1 MTPTPTTKTLH
12 GIPAS
17 PGIAIGHVFHYTDQ
31 DLTIPSFKIRDVDSE
46 LDRLDV
52 ALATASV
59 QLTELQAKAESEAGA
74 EEAVIFDAHSLFLQD
89 PTLISAVQEPIR
101 EQGSNVEAAWME
113 AIEVNAL
120 KMEALEDEYFRARA
134 ADIRDVGHRVLRI
147 LLGVAES
154 DLSTL
159 TTPSIILARDLTPS
173 DTVRLDKSLVLGF
186 CTAGGGPTS
195 HTAILAKALGLPAI
209 VGLGPEL
216 LDLADGSPLVVD
228 GERGEVIADPSD
240 ATRQEYENRRQKA
253 TTKKNTELEAAH
265 EPAITQDGHQVEIV
279 ANVGNSEDA
288 HFALVQGAEGIGL
301 LRTEFLYLDRQSAP
315 NEDEQLAA
323 YNSILDLMENRPVVV
338 RTLDVG
344 GDKELP
350 YLDLGKETNPF
361 LGWRAIRMC
370 LDQPDFFK
378 IQLRALLRA
387 SPGHDLRIMFPMIAT
402 LEEVRRTKALLDESR
417 DEVCAGG
424 AAVAESIPLGIMV
437 EIPSVAVLADQ
448 FAKEVDFF
456 SIGTNDLTQ
465 YTMAAERTNEKVAHL
480 GDACHPAVL
489 RQIRSVLQ
497 AAHSEGIWVGLCGEL
512 AGDPDAIPVLLGL
525 GLDEFSMAPPS
536 IPHAKTIIRRWT
548 LKQAQQLA
556 SHVLDLDSAVAVR
569 EYVRKHRPSELAQ

>member
-1 MTPTPTTKTLH
+1 MRKLK

-17 PGIAIGHVFHYTDQ
+17 PGIASGPAYIFQ
-31 DLTIPSFKIRDVDSE
+31 E
-46 LDRLDV
+46 
-52 ALATASV
+52 
-59 QLTELQAKAESEAGA
+59 TELKIEKKTISDTSAELKRFEEATQIALEQIKAIRTKAESETSS
-74 EEAVIFDAHSLFLQD
+74 EEAAIFDAHAMFLQD
-89 PTLISAVQEPIR
+89 PTLIDAVRRAI
-101 EQGSNVEAAWME
+101 GKHSINAEAAVNE
-113 AIEVNAL
+113 AVETHAQTL
-120 KMEALEDEYFRARA
+120 ESMEDEYFRARA
-134 ADIRDVGHRVLRI
+134 ADIRDVGRRVVCI
-147 LLGVAES
+147 LLGIDEV
-154 DLSTL
+154 DLTNL
-159 TTPSIILARDLTPS
+159 NQPSIIIARDLAPS
-173 DTVRLDKSLVLGF
+173 DTVRLDKNLVLGF
-186 CTAGGGPTS
+186 CTAEGGPTS
-195 HTAILAKALGLPAI
+195 HTAIIAKALDLPAV
-209 VGLGPEL
+209 VGAGNDVLDVPSGSLIL
-216 LDLADGSPLVVD
+216 LDGQKGEIVVD
-228 GERGEVIADPSD
+228 PDQVLQLEFAERKQEHE
-240 ATRQEYENRRQKA
+240 TRSRE
-253 TTKKNTELEAAH
+253 ELENAFDTAV
-265 EPAITQDGHQVEIV
+265 TLDGLEIEIV
-279 ANVGNSEDA
+279 ANVGNLQDA
-288 HFALVQGAEGIGL
+288 QMALERGAEGIGL
-301 LRTEFLYLDRQSAP
+301 LRTEFLYLDRATAP
-315 NEDEQLAA
+315 DEDEQLIA
-323 YNSILDLMENRPVVV
+323 YDQILDVMGERPVVV

-350 YLDLGKETNPF
+350 YLDLGQEANPF

-378 IQLRALLRA
+378 IQLRALLRS

-402 LEEVRRTKALLDESR
+402 LEEVRRAKALLDEAR

-424 AAVAESIPLGIMV
+424 AIVAESIQLGIMV

-525 GLDEFSMAPPS
+525 GLDEFSMAPAS
-536 IPHAKTIIRRWT
+536 IPHAKTIIRRWS

-556 SHVLDLDSAVAVR
+556 SYVLNLDSAAAVR
-569 EYVRKHRPSELAQ
+569 EYVRKHRPSEPAQ